1 MSRPKCKDGSLDMR
15 YNVCKESIKECFVC
29 GEELKCTHPPI
40 EIWYRPD
47 DAAHADCVWKAAK
60 LAMYGE

>member
-15 YNVCKESIKECFVC
+15 YSVCKESIKECFVC
-29 GEELKCTHPPI
+29 GEELTCSHPPI

-47 DAAHADCVWKAAK
+47 DSAHSECIWDAAK
-60 LAMYGE
+60 LLVYGE